1 MKDCVLVLNAAEARV
16 QFALA
21 RVVDGFDRAVEH
33 PVELLCTQ
41 QWSAPSRGTEIL
53 PAALEQTFR
62 LLDLT
67 PASSLGRI
75 ACVCGPGSFT
85 GIRLALTL
93 GAALHRTT
101 GAPLCGANYLHVLA
115 ASAPLEDE
123 EREGRFVRVLTHA
136 RRNLVH
142 MQDFWQAPSSAD
154 RWPEPCGEP
163 RMVELAHV
171 PDGLSGMLAKAPVRL
186 VGSGLT
192 RNAEVLLPLV
202 PKGCRGVPGQTDH
215 PAIRV
220 LLQAALRAP
229 AQQNDLDPLYLR
241 PCDAVDNLAHIAED
255 RGQKPEEAEAR
266 LSALLERRP
275 DAAAL

>member
-21 RVVDGFDRAVEH
+21 RVPNGFEGDAGGQI
-33 PVELLCTQ
+33 ELLCAQ

-53 PAALEQTFR
+53 PAALEQAFR
-62 LLDLT
+62 LLDLV

-93 GAALHRTT
+93 GAALRRTT
-101 GAPLCGANYLHVLA
+101 GALLCGVNYLQVLA
-115 ASAPLEDE
+115 ASAPLAEE
-123 EREGRFVRVLTHA
+123 ERNGRFVRVVTHA

-142 MQDFWQAPSSAD
+142 MQDFRQVPSAAKG
-154 RWPEPCGEP
+154 WPEPLFAP
-163 RMVELAHV
+163 QMVELSRVLDGV
-171 PDGLSGMLAKAPVRL
+171 PELLATAPVRL

-192 RNAEVLLPLV
+192 RNADTLVPLLPA
-202 PKGCRGVPGQTDH
+202 GCIGVPGQTDH
-215 PAIRV
+215 PEIQV
-220 LLQAALRAP
+220 LLQAALQAP
-229 AQQNDLDPLYLR
+229 AQSNDLEPLYLR
-241 PCDAVDNLAHIAED
+241 PCDAVDNLAHIAEG

-266 LSALLERRP
+266 LDELLERRP
-275 DAAAL
+275 DASTF